1 MAPYAIRIQSLPDL
15 KAATNW
21 LTNSDSLWQGVS
33 NLLSKDF
40 SLLILHVFSVIATL
54 ESAPQGNPVTDS
66 FDSSLSRALFG
77 LWHLLTLK

>member
-33 NLLSKDF
+33 NLLSKDI
-40 SLLILHVFSVIATL
+40 SLLILHVFPVIATP
-54 ESAPQGNPVTDS
+54 ESAPQETPVTDS